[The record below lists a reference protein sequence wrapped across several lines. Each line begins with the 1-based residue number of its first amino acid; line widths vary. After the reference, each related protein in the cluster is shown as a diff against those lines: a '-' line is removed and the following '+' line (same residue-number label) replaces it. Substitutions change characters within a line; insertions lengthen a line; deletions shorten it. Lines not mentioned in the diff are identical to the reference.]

1 MVKRGPMDHHHFTY
15 GKRIARGFRAL
26 VRKPLR
32 LGGWCLGFCL
42 HLVGVVGYPMWT
54 FFRKWS
60 TSRPFAPLAWGV
72 LAVVAVVVVGLLAA
86 TGHRV
91 SRSDLVVRYR
101 QSAAEAA
108 ARGDAKAVELWLEK
122 AVLLNPNDKAFH
134 YGLALTAEQDG
145 RHDRARQIMRT
156 LAPDDRTGYGP
167 AHLWIASHIARS
179 RQEAPS
185 DRDAQT
191 DSRTDTDQAV
201 AGRLRHHLTAIVQ
214 YDPDNLA
221 ALEELARLELSQR
234 NLPEAIEQLERLV
247 RKDRTFS
254 LRLAQLH
261 VIEGDREKSRS
272 VADAG
277 TDYFRRQVESNPD
290 DIESRIHW
298 ARLHGF
304 MEQFDRTVEILIE
317 GAVRKPAPE
326 DMNRLR
332 MELGHAFLGWAKHV
346 ERTQPDEVALRL
358 DLLQKALKC
367 TPDHPQVLEQLA
379 ALVRDDSAEARAA
392 YYALSTA
399 LADGTATPMVHLM
412 LGIAAYK
419 RDKYDLEKQHLRL
432 ALAADP
438 QLVIAANN
446 LAWRLANSDPP
457 QLDEALELIE
467 QTVKHDPNRPEV
479 RATRGRIYQLIDRTD
494 DAIVDLEFA
503 LSRLKD
509 RPDIHTALADLYASI
524 GDQDLARLHRER
536 ATTVGEKDD

>member
-1 MVKRGPMDHHHFTY
+1 MVKRGPMDDDHFLH
-15 GKRIARGFRAL
+15 GGRMARGFRVL
-26 VRKPLR
+26 IHR
-32 LGGWCLGFCL
+32 LLCLGAWFL
-42 HLVGVVGYPMWT
+42 GFSFHLVGVVGYPMWT
-54 FFRKWS
+54 FLRKWS
-60 TSRPFAPLAWGV
+60 TSRPLAPLAWGV
-72 LAVVAVVVVGLLAA
+72 PAVVAVVVVGLLAA

-101 QSAAEAA
+101 ESAAEAA
-108 ARGDAKAVELWLEK
+108 ARGDTKAVELWLEK

-156 LAPDDRTGYGP
+156 LAPDERTGYGP
-167 AHLWIASHIARS
+167 AHLWIAGQIARS
-179 RQEAPS
+179 RQEDAS
-185 DRDAQT
+185 NRDAQT
-191 DSRTDTDQAV
+191 GPQTDTDQV
-201 AGRLRHHLTAIVQ
+201 KNERLRHHLTASLQ
-214 YDPDNLA
+214 YHPENVA
-221 ALEELARLELSQR
+221 ALDQLARLELSQG
-234 NLPEAIEQLERLV
+234 NLPEAIDQFERLV
-247 RKDRTFS
+247 RIDRKFS
-254 LRLAQLH
+254 FMLARLH
-261 VIEGDREKSRS
+261 VIDGDREESRS

-379 ALVRDDSAEARAA
+379 ALVRDDSAEARTA
-392 YYALSTA
+392 YYALSAA

-419 RDKYDLEKQHLRL
+419 RGKYELEQHHLRL
-432 ALAADP
+432 ALAANP

-457 QLDEALELIE
+457 QLQEAQELIE
-467 QTVKHDPNRPEV
+467 QAVKQAPNRPEV
-479 RATRGRIYQLIDRTD
+479 RATRGRIYQLLGRTD
-494 DAIVDLEFA
+494 DAILDLEFA
-503 LSRLKD
+503 LGRLKD
-509 RPDIHTALADLYASI
+509 RPDIHAALAELYATV
-524 GDQDLARLHRER
+524 GNEDLARRHREL
-536 ATTVGEKDD
+536 ATELHGRDD